1 MGTVITCKAAVAW
14 APKAP
19 LVLEDI
25 QVALPKA
32 GEVRIKLEFTGLY
45 QWVSII
51 ICYQICR
58 LKLFLSL
65 FKKIRL

>member
-1 MGTVITCKAAVAW
+1 MITCKAAVAW

-45 QWVSII
+45 QTRFNYLLINLQTEAV
-51 ICYQICR
+51 
-58 LKLFLSL
+58 F
-65 FKKIRL
+65 